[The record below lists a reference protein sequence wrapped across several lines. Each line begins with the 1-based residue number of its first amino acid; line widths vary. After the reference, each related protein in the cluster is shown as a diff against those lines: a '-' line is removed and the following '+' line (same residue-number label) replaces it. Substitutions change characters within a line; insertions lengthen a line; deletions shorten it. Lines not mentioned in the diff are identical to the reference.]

1 MPRKRKT
8 TPQDIDQTTTAS
20 GESPDPERNL
30 PVNEGGAAN
39 ASEAQPSERPRR
51 RSRRKKAAS
60 ASEPHATS
68 DEAAVEQRTQAP
80 DESTAATV
88 FSDGSTFVSAPTA
101 TDGEDQAEPPIL
113 EVHEEALFEEIPE
126 DASSPDEVSLEGAAL
141 EGTEQFEELPEGLD
155 EDSEGREEEA
165 DEEEPVLAE
174 NVLAAPPVGDNLSPE
189 EIVRRAQVREAARR
203 LGIQQLYPEQERA
216 IFAAMEGQ
224 DVLVVLPTGFG
235 KSACY
240 QIPSMILPK
249 PVVLVSPLLA
259 LLRDQHEKLL
269 ARRIPVERID
279 GTVRGRAR
287 KEALDR
293 IEAGGSLLVMTTP
306 ETLSSEELGEVLLRC
321 GISLA
326 AVDEAH
332 CISEWGHDFR
342 PAYMRLGER
351 LHELGN
357 PPVLALTATAT
368 QAVRDDIVRYLGMRN
383 PAIVAS
389 SPHRAN
395 LAFEVVHA
403 TGNERLRALF
413 RFIKRLRRPGI
424 VYCATTKEVD
434 RLYGAMARMRLPVHR
449 YHGRMAAK
457 DRNREQELFM
467 RKGRRTIMVATS
479 AFGLGIDK
487 PDIRYIIHY
496 QAPASLEQYVQEAGR
511 AGRDGRRAN
520 CILLFDPGDR
530 EVHETLQQASRI
542 RPDQLYRIST
552 ALAAYAAEQREP
564 DMEALTLAAQ
574 LNERQAKALLVVL
587 EEAGLVRL
595 EEDKIHIV
603 VPADEFEEQARAL
616 AGRFVTLRTQDV
628 RRLDR
633 IAEYARSKECR
644 AVFLR
649 RYFGEEDGTPCG
661 LCDICRGAS
670 ERPVTFYQPIARP
683 EKPKK
688 KKRKRKRKKSKQG
701 KATLVITAGH
711 SSGAPPPPE
720 EPLPDMVTEPEPL
733 PQLPDEP

>member
-1 MPRKRKT
+1 MPRKRKKT
-8 TPQDIDQTTTAS
+8 EEPAGASPVSADANELPAASTDMTNVFLDLEQNPSGAERGEETTARGFIDDS
-20 GESPDPERNL
+20 GFLSDLSELEHAGEPEQETEPL
-30 PVNEGGAAN
+30 VVADDLEG
-39 ASEAQPSERPRR
+39 S
-51 RSRRKKAAS
+51 
-60 ASEPHATS
+60 
-68 DEAAVEQRTQAP
+68 
-80 DESTAATV
+80 
-88 FSDGSTFVSAPTA
+88 
-101 TDGEDQAEPPIL
+101 
-113 EVHEEALFEEIPE
+113 
-126 DASSPDEVSLEGAAL
+126 DASPE
-141 EGTEQFEELPEGLD
+141 TE
-155 EDSEGREEEA
+155 SAEA
-165 DEEEPVLAE
+165 DEEAYEEPSLVP
-174 NVLAAPPVGDNLSPE
+174 NVLATAEAELPPE

-203 LGIQQLYPEQERA
+203 LGIQQLYPEQDRA
-216 IFAAMEGQ
+216 IAAAMQGR

-240 QIPSMILPK
+240 QIPSMILPR
-249 PVVLVSPLLA
+249 PVVLISPLLA

-269 ARRIPVERID
+269 ARKIPVERID

-293 IEAGGSLLVMTTP
+293 IAAGGSLLVMTTP
-306 ETLSSEELGEVLLRC
+306 ETLGSEELGEVLLRC

-342 PAYMRLGER
+342 PAYMRIGER
-351 LHELGN
+351 LHQLGK

-368 QAVRDDIVRYLGMRN
+368 QAVRDDIIRYLGMRN
-383 PAIVAS
+383 PDIVAS

-403 TGNERLRALF
+403 TGNERLRALV

-434 RLYGAMARMRLPVHR
+434 RLHGALERMRVPVHK
-449 YHGRMAAK
+449 YHGRMTAK

-467 RKGRRTIMVATS
+467 RRGRRTIMVATS

-487 PDIRYIIHY
+487 PDIRYIIHF

-520 CILLFDPGDR
+520 CILLFDPKDR

-552 ALAAYAAEQREP
+552 ALVAYAAEGREP

-574 LNERQAKALLVVL
+574 LNERQTKALLVVL

-595 EEDKIHIV
+595 DEERIRIV

-633 IAEYARSKECR
+633 IAEYAYSKECR

-661 LCDICRGAS
+661 LCDICRGAA

-683 EKPKK
+683 ERPKK
-688 KKRKRKRKKSKQG
+688 KKKKNKRKRRKAKQ
-701 KATLVITAGH
+701 AAAPIASAPQPLPEALTA
-711 SSGAPPPPE
+711 
-720 EPLPDMVTEPEPL
+720 EPLPDLGSEPAPL
-733 PQLPDEP
+733 PLGPDEA

>member
-1 MPRKRKT
+1 MPRRRKT
-8 TPQDIDQTTTAS
+8 TTDEAVRLGAEESAQTSAPSSADSLESNAEAPKKRRTRKKPTPPDANADIREIPSPPSTAS
-20 GESPDPERNL
+20 AEESAFDAE
-30 PVNEGGAAN
+30 
-39 ASEAQPSERPRR
+39 
-51 RSRRKKAAS
+51 
-60 ASEPHATS
+60 
-68 DEAAVEQRTQAP
+68 EAADHV
-80 DESTAATV
+80 
-88 FSDGSTFVSAPTA
+88 GS
-101 TDGEDQAEPPIL
+101 
-113 EVHEEALFEEIPE
+113 EVHEEAAETPTHSGVEDPVEAWGTDDFEQDDGWLDATE
-126 DASSPDEVSLEGAAL
+126 DGSAESEGEEDDAL
-141 EGTEQFEELPEGLD
+141 SVEELFSVPV
-155 EDSEGREEEA
+155 SEEE
-165 DEEEPVLAE
+165 
-174 NVLAAPPVGDNLSPE
+174 LSPE

-216 IFAAMEGQ
+216 IAAAMRGQ

-293 IEAGGSLLVMTTP
+293 IAAGGSLLVMTTP
-306 ETLSSEELGEVLLRC
+306 ETLSSEELGTVLLHC

-351 LHELGN
+351 LHELGS

-368 QAVRDDIVRYLGMRN
+368 QAVRDDIIRYLGMRD

-467 RKGRRTIMVATS
+467 RKGRRTVMVATS

-520 CILLFDPGDR
+520 CILLFDPSDR
-530 EVHETLQQASRI
+530 EVHETLQQGSRI

-564 DMEALTLAAQ
+564 EMEALTLAAQ

-587 EEAGLVRL
+587 EEAGLVQL
-595 EEDKIHIV
+595 EEDRIRIV

-633 IAEYARSKECR
+633 IAEYAYSKECR

-661 LCDICRGAS
+661 LCDICRGAG

-683 EKPKK
+683 ERPKK
-688 KKRKRKRKKSKQG
+688 KKRKRKRRKSKHG
-701 KATLVITAGH
+701 KAALVITAGP
-711 SSGAPPPPE
+711 SSSVPSAPV
-720 EPLPDMVTEPEPL
+720 EPLPDVIAEPEAL
-733 PQLPDEP
+733 PQLPEES

>member
-1 MPRKRKT
+1 MPRRRKT
-8 TPQDIDQTTTAS
+8 TIDEAVRLGAEESAQTSAPSSADSLESNAEAPKKRRTRKKPTPPDANADIREIPSPPSTAS
-20 GESPDPERNL
+20 AEESAFDAE
-30 PVNEGGAAN
+30 
-39 ASEAQPSERPRR
+39 
-51 RSRRKKAAS
+51 
-60 ASEPHATS
+60 
-68 DEAAVEQRTQAP
+68 EAADHV
-80 DESTAATV
+80 
-88 FSDGSTFVSAPTA
+88 GS
-101 TDGEDQAEPPIL
+101 
-113 EVHEEALFEEIPE
+113 EVHEEPAETPTHSGVEDPVEAWGTDDFEQDDGCLDATEDGSAESEGEEDDAL
-126 DASSPDEVSLEGAAL
+126 SV
-141 EGTEQFEELPEGLD
+141 EELFSVPA
-155 EDSEGREEEA
+155 SEEE
-165 DEEEPVLAE
+165 
-174 NVLAAPPVGDNLSPE
+174 LSPE

-216 IFAAMEGQ
+216 IAAAMQGQ

-293 IEAGGSLLVMTTP
+293 IAAGGSLLVMTTP
-306 ETLSSEELGEVLLRC
+306 ETLSSEELGTVLLHC

-351 LHELGN
+351 LHELGS

-368 QAVRDDIVRYLGMRN
+368 QAVRDDIIRYLGMRD

-467 RKGRRTIMVATS
+467 RKGRRTVMVATS

-520 CILLFDPGDR
+520 CILLFDPSDR
-530 EVHETLQQASRI
+530 EVHETLQQGSRI

-564 DMEALTLAAQ
+564 EMEALTLAAQ

-587 EEAGLVRL
+587 EEAGLVQL
-595 EEDKIHIV
+595 EEDRIRIV

-633 IAEYARSKECR
+633 IAEYAYSKECR

-661 LCDICRGAS
+661 LCDICRGAG

-683 EKPKK
+683 ERPKK
-688 KKRKRKRKKSKQG
+688 KKRKRKRRKSKHG
-701 KATLVITAGH
+701 KAALVITAGP
-711 SSGAPPPPE
+711 SSSVPSAPV
-720 EPLPDMVTEPEPL
+720 EPLPDVIAEPEAL
-733 PQLPDEP
+733 PQLPEES

>member
-1 MPRKRKT
+1 MPRRRKT
-8 TPQDIDQTTTAS
+8 TTDEAVRLGAEESAQTSAPSSADSLESNAEAPKKRRTRKKPTAPDANADIREIPSPPSTAS
-20 GESPDPERNL
+20 AEESAFDAE
-30 PVNEGGAAN
+30 
-39 ASEAQPSERPRR
+39 
-51 RSRRKKAAS
+51 
-60 ASEPHATS
+60 
-68 DEAAVEQRTQAP
+68 EAADHV
-80 DESTAATV
+80 
-88 FSDGSTFVSAPTA
+88 GS
-101 TDGEDQAEPPIL
+101 
-113 EVHEEALFEEIPE
+113 EVHEEAAETPTHSGVEDPVEAWGTDDFEQDDGWLDATE
-126 DASSPDEVSLEGAAL
+126 DGSAESEGEEDDAL
-141 EGTEQFEELPEGLD
+141 SVEELFSVPV
-155 EDSEGREEEA
+155 SEEE
-165 DEEEPVLAE
+165 
-174 NVLAAPPVGDNLSPE
+174 LSPE

-216 IFAAMEGQ
+216 IAAAMRGQ

-293 IEAGGSLLVMTTP
+293 IAAGGSLLVMTTP
-306 ETLSSEELGEVLLRC
+306 ETLSSEELGTVLLHC

-351 LHELGN
+351 LHELGS

-368 QAVRDDIVRYLGMRN
+368 QAVRDDIIRYLGMRN

-467 RKGRRTIMVATS
+467 RKGRRTVMVATS

-520 CILLFDPGDR
+520 CILLFDPSDR
-530 EVHETLQQASRI
+530 EVHETLQQGSRI

-564 DMEALTLAAQ
+564 EMEALTLAAQ

-587 EEAGLVRL
+587 EEAGLVQL
-595 EEDKIHIV
+595 EEDRIRIV

-633 IAEYARSKECR
+633 IAEYAYSKECR

-661 LCDICRGAS
+661 LCDICRGAG

-683 EKPKK
+683 ERPKK
-688 KKRKRKRKKSKQG
+688 KKRKRKRRKSKHG
-701 KATLVITAGH
+701 KAALVITAGP
-711 SSGAPPPPE
+711 SSSVPSAPV
-720 EPLPDMVTEPEPL
+720 EPLPDVIAEPEAL
-733 PQLPDEP
+733 PQLPEES

>member
-1 MPRKRKT
+1 MPRRRKT
-8 TPQDIDQTTTAS
+8 TTDEAVRLGAEESAQTSAPSSADSLESNAEAPKKRRTRKKPTPPDANADIREIPSPPSTAS
-20 GESPDPERNL
+20 AEESAFDAE
-30 PVNEGGAAN
+30 
-39 ASEAQPSERPRR
+39 
-51 RSRRKKAAS
+51 
-60 ASEPHATS
+60 
-68 DEAAVEQRTQAP
+68 EAADHV
-80 DESTAATV
+80 
-88 FSDGSTFVSAPTA
+88 GS
-101 TDGEDQAEPPIL
+101 
-113 EVHEEALFEEIPE
+113 EVHEEPAETPTHSGVEDPVEAWGTDDFEQDDGWLDATEDGSAESEGEEDDAL
-126 DASSPDEVSLEGAAL
+126 SV
-141 EGTEQFEELPEGLD
+141 EELFSVPV
-155 EDSEGREEEA
+155 SEEE
-165 DEEEPVLAE
+165 
-174 NVLAAPPVGDNLSPE
+174 LSPE

-216 IFAAMEGQ
+216 IAAAMRGQ

-293 IEAGGSLLVMTTP
+293 IAAGGSLLVMTTP
-306 ETLSSEELGEVLLRC
+306 ETLSSEELGTVLLHC

-351 LHELGN
+351 LHELGS

-368 QAVRDDIVRYLGMRN
+368 QAVRDDIIRYLGMRN

-467 RKGRRTIMVATS
+467 RKGRRTVMVATS

-520 CILLFDPGDR
+520 CILLFDPSDR
-530 EVHETLQQASRI
+530 EVHETLQQGSRI

-564 DMEALTLAAQ
+564 EMEALTLAAQ

-587 EEAGLVRL
+587 EEAGLVQL
-595 EEDKIHIV
+595 EEDRIRIV

-633 IAEYARSKECR
+633 IAEYAYSKECR

-661 LCDICRGAS
+661 LCDICRGAG

-683 EKPKK
+683 ERPKK
-688 KKRKRKRKKSKQG
+688 KKRKRKRRKSKHG
-701 KATLVITAGH
+701 KAALVITAGP
-711 SSGAPPPPE
+711 SSSVPSAPV
-720 EPLPDMVTEPEPL
+720 EPLPDVIAEPEAL
-733 PQLPDEP
+733 PQLPEES

>member
-8 TPQDIDQTTTAS
+8 ATEQPLSTPAEIRQTDAFHDADGS
-20 GESPDPERNL
+20 QCLPET
-30 PVNEGGAAN
+30 PKK
-39 ASEAQPSERPRR
+39 R
-51 RSRRKKAAS
+51 RSRNKSATSLASAAVVEAAPAAS
-60 ASEPHATS
+60 AKGPV
-68 DEAAVEQRTQAP
+68 D
-80 DESTAATV
+80 STAIGQETAE
-88 FSDGSTFVSAPTA
+88 DGSLDTRDIEDQLPVATTDRDSTEPLTIGDFGANEPPLEIVEDTA
-101 TDGEDQAEPPIL
+101 GEDE
-113 EVHEEALFEEIPE
+113 
-126 DASSPDEVSLEGAAL
+126 DEVLLPAVGLFPESPH
-141 EGTEQFEELPEGLD
+141 EQE
-155 EDSEGREEEA
+155 
-165 DEEEPVLAE
+165 
-174 NVLAAPPVGDNLSPE
+174 LSPE

-216 IFAAMEGQ
+216 IAAAMQGR

-240 QIPSMILPK
+240 QIPSMILPQ

-269 ARRIPVERID
+269 SRRIPVERID

-293 IEAGGSLLVMTTP
+293 IGAGGSLLVMTTP
-306 ETLSSEELGEVLLRC
+306 ETLGSEELGAVLLRC

-351 LHELGN
+351 LHELGS

-368 QAVRDDIVRYLGMRN
+368 QAVRDDIVRYLGMRD

-434 RLYGAMARMRLPVHR
+434 RLYGAMMRMRLPVHR

-467 RKGRRTIMVATS
+467 RRGRRTVMVATS

-511 AGRDGRRAN
+511 AGRDGRRAS
-520 CILLFDPGDR
+520 CILLFDPTDR

-552 ALAAYAAEQREP
+552 ALTAYAAEQRQP

-587 EEAGLVRL
+587 EEAGLVQL
-595 EEDKIHIV
+595 EEEKIRIT

-633 IAEYARSKECR
+633 IAEYAYSKECR

-649 RYFGEEDGTPCG
+649 RYFGEEDGAPCG
-661 LCDICRGAS
+661 LCDICRGAG

-683 EKPKK
+683 EPPKK
-688 KKRKRKRKKSKQG
+688 KKRKRKRRKSKHG
-701 KATLVITAGH
+701 KATLIITAGAA
-711 SSGAPPPPE
+711 SSIPSGSV
-720 EPLPDMVTEPEPL
+720 EPLPEAIVEPEPL
-733 PQLPDEP
+733 PQLPEEP

>member
-1 MPRKRKT
+1 MPRRRKT
-8 TPQDIDQTTTAS
+8 TTDEAVRLGAEESAQTSAPSSADSLESNAEAPKKRRTRKKPTPPDANADIREIPSPPSTAS
-20 GESPDPERNL
+20 AEESAFDAE
-30 PVNEGGAAN
+30 
-39 ASEAQPSERPRR
+39 
-51 RSRRKKAAS
+51 
-60 ASEPHATS
+60 
-68 DEAAVEQRTQAP
+68 EAADHV
-80 DESTAATV
+80 
-88 FSDGSTFVSAPTA
+88 GS
-101 TDGEDQAEPPIL
+101 
-113 EVHEEALFEEIPE
+113 EVHEEPAETPTHSGVEDPVEAWGTDDFEQDDGWLDATEDGSAESEGEEDDAL
-126 DASSPDEVSLEGAAL
+126 SV
-141 EGTEQFEELPEGLD
+141 EELFSVPV
-155 EDSEGREEEA
+155 SEEE
-165 DEEEPVLAE
+165 
-174 NVLAAPPVGDNLSPE
+174 LSPE

-216 IFAAMEGQ
+216 IAAAMRGQ

-293 IEAGGSLLVMTTP
+293 IAAGGSLLVMTTP
-306 ETLSSEELGEVLLRC
+306 ETLSSEELGTVLLHC

-351 LHELGN
+351 LHELGS

-368 QAVRDDIVRYLGMRN
+368 QAVRDDIIRYLGMRD

-467 RKGRRTIMVATS
+467 RKGRRTVMVATS

-520 CILLFDPGDR
+520 CILLFDPSDR
-530 EVHETLQQASRI
+530 EVHETLQQGSRI

-564 DMEALTLAAQ
+564 EMEALTLAAQ

-587 EEAGLVRL
+587 EEAGLVQL
-595 EEDKIHIV
+595 EEDRIRIV

-633 IAEYARSKECR
+633 IAEYAYSKECR

-661 LCDICRGAS
+661 LCDICRGAG

-683 EKPKK
+683 ERPKK
-688 KKRKRKRKKSKQG
+688 KKRKRKRRKSKHG
-701 KATLVITAGH
+701 KAALVITAGP
-711 SSGAPPPPE
+711 SSSVPSAPV
-720 EPLPDMVTEPEPL
+720 EPLPDVIAEPEAL
-733 PQLPDEP
+733 PQLPEES